1 MQFYILSFVSVLP
14 GHQLNKEVSESLHSI
29 HITYL
34 LSESGLLWIGTSA
47 GFILTVPL
55 PRLEG
60 VPQIK
65 GRPTVSYHGHNGPV
79 RFLLAAHCS
88 TIPIRLDSKSVDSQE
103 NQCAEMR
110 SGEPSTAD
118 QSDDDV
124 NGKVT
129 EQQWASSP
137 DLSCPDVDEDRENL
151 VCSLYDSLLR
161 GVDADFDSEL
171 TGLSEIVRRRGNG
184 GLRRPTTLHHNINV
198 VSSRVMNRLS
208 QVVAKGQR
216 MSGAKFGH
224 SNVVVP
230 AADHQHDSHFTGTIS
245 EESDVASCDLERASV
260 DISLSSGQACEA
272 FDRKTPVMSSY
283 RRITVPTNSSMV
295 ASNLVHVSSNKSLII
310 VSGGDGYVGWGENKY
325 SDKSCDDTNLLLWK
339 C

>member
-1 MQFYILSFVSVLP
+1 MRYMPFFTWWSLVVLS
-14 GHQLNKEVSESLHSI
+14 GHQISKEVSESLHSI
-29 HITYL
+29 HITCL

-65 GRPTVSYHGHNGPV
+65 GRPTISYHGHSGPV
-79 RFLLAAHCS
+79 RFLFPAHCC
-88 TIPIRLDSKSVDSQE
+88 TLPIRLDSKSVDGVQE
-103 NQCAEMR
+103 NQSSEHN
-110 SGEPSTAD
+110 T
-118 QSDDDV
+118 V
-124 NGKVT
+124 NQTNDNDNGMVNK
-129 EQQWASSP
+129 QQWASSP
-137 DLSCPDVDEDRENL
+137 DLSCPDVDEDRENY
-151 VCSLYDSLLR
+151 VCNLYDSLLR
-161 GVDADFDSEL
+161 GIDADMDSEL
-171 TGLSEIVRRRGNG
+171 TGDSEIVRRKG
-184 GLRRPTTLHHNINV
+184 GGARRPTTLHHNINA

-216 MSGAKFGH
+216 LSGAKFNH
-224 SNVVVP
+224 CDVVVP
-230 AADHQHDSHFTGTIS
+230 GADHQHDSRISGTIS
-245 EESDVASCDLERASV
+245 EESDTASYDLDRASG
-260 DISLSSGQACEA
+260 DISLSSGQATEA
-272 FDRKTPVMSSY
+272 FDRKTPVTSSY

-325 SDKSCDDTNLLLWK
+325 TDKSSDDTNLLLWK